1 MSSRTTALLDVDRNT
16 CFPGGPLVVSIN
28 IQCVQTPGSEIPFLG
43 LSPSEMHVQE
53 AKDRCER
60 IFNVIL
66 LVRAKHFKQNTH
78 WEAMSWVNY
87 LQATME
93 ITGQYESVCLHKHTC
108 THTGLK
114 ECSVTR
120 GYSGCTLG

>member
-1 MSSRTTALLDVDRNT
+1 
-16 CFPGGPLVVSIN
+16 
-28 IQCVQTPGSEIPFLG
+28 
-43 LSPSEMHVQE
+43 
-53 AKDRCER
+53 
-60 IFNVIL
+60 
-66 LVRAKHFKQNTH
+66 
-78 WEAMSWVNY
+78 MSWVNY